1 MSDISLKA
9 EQKKHS
15 FPRVVRIEPA
25 AKCNLACSHCP
36 TGTVEMVR
44 GLMSNEVF
52 ERTFEQVK
60 QNIEYIKVIVLYH
73 GGEPLLNKNFYKMA
87 SAVRGVSQ
95 RLIIKTVTN
104 GMSLNKKNISQLLNC
119 GLDEIEI
126 SLDGLSPDEND
137 QVRRQ
142 GSAKKVIANL
152 KNLIKA
158 KTSSNS
164 NLSINIVTTQFLRSK
179 SDVNES
185 KKLVANTPSWLLN
198 IFGESVNYKPY
209 TAMKWPHM
217 NVEKGFELV
226 TAKGKNKDYCDHP
239 INSITIRSNGDIVPC
254 CYDLTSQMIMGNV
267 MNQPLLTIFNGPKY
281 RELRES
287 IKKKSYISA
296 CRNCNHVRPHVYLVK
311 TT

>member
-198 IFGESVNYKPY
+198 FFVS
-209 TAMKWPHM
+209 
-217 NVEKGFELV
+217 
-226 TAKGKNKDYCDHP
+226 
-239 INSITIRSNGDIVPC
+239 R
-254 CYDLTSQMIMGNV
+254 
-267 MNQPLLTIFNGPKY
+267 
-281 RELRES
+281 
-287 IKKKSYISA
+287 
-296 CRNCNHVRPHVYLVK
+296 
-311 TT
+311 